1 MRPRVDLPPPSPSE
15 YGQAQLVVRTG
26 VIVSA
31 VLLVLFFGFWLT
43 KAPCVMR
50 DWDGKQYG
58 SGLSDELDP
67 AERHRY
73 FTLPCYTDILPLWSS
88 HRGDTGNLIG
98 ERFDFGRIPYLQ
110 AANEYPVLTGAM
122 QWFAGVP
129 LPKTADSEVP
139 VDDNPYYLDNPA
151 PGAPF
156 FYASALLL
164 GAAAVGTTM
173 LLGRMVGGRA
183 LYFALAPTL
192 AIYGLMNWDLL
203 AVFLATAGTYWYLK
217 RDDRWAGT
225 FLGLGAAAKLYPGLL
240 VVPYALGRIKEKSR
254 QPLRVALYAAGAW
267 ILVNLPFALGGQE
280 NWKIF
285 FTFNSRRPADWDS
298 IWFLVGGW
306 FDIQWDQ
313 TLLNLLSL
321 GVFVALAVTLW
332 TVKSAREPD
341 FPAWSFALPLVIA
354 FLITNKVYSPQ
365 YSLWLLPL
373 FALSL
378 PNVRLFMAFE
388 LADVAVYY
396 TRFRWFGGLQVEE
409 NAPIDEGLPAWAFK
423 AALVIRMAILV
434 AALVAWVLARSDRRA
449 EDLAPRLVPYPVD
462 A

>member
-26 VIVSA
+26 VIASA
-31 VLLVLFFGFWLT
+31 VLLTLFFGFWLT

-58 SGLSDELDP
+58 SGLTDELDP
-67 AERHRY
+67 AERQRY
-73 FTLPCYTDILPLWSS
+73 FTLPCYSDILPLWSS
-88 HRGDTGNLIG
+88 DRGGPDGQLIG
-98 ERFDFGRIPYLQ
+98 ERIDLGRVPYIQ
-110 AANEYPVLTGAM
+110 APNEYPVLTGM
-122 QWFAGVP
+122 LQWFAAVP
-129 LPKTADSEVP
+129 LPKSTPEQA
-139 VDDNPYYLDNPA
+139 A

-164 GAAAVGTTM
+164 GAAAVVTTI
-173 LLGRMVGGRA
+173 LLGKMVGARA

-203 AVFLATAGTYWYLK
+203 AVLLATAGTYWYLR

-240 VVPYALGRIKEKSR
+240 VVPYALGRVREKSR
-254 QPLRVALYAAGAW
+254 QALRVALYAAGAW
-267 ILVNLPFALGGQE
+267 IVINLPFALGGFE

-285 FTFNSRRPADWDS
+285 FTFNSQRPADWDS

-434 AALVAWVLARSDRRA
+434 AALVAWVLSRSDRRA
-449 EDLAPRLVPYPVD
+449 EDVAPRLVPYPVD